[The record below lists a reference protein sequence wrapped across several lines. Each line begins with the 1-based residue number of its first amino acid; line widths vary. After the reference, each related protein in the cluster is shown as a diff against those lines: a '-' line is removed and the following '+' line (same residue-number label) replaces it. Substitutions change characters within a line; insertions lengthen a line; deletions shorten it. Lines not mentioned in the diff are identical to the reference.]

1 MDSAVI
7 RKILDTSTVDL
18 LGEKAAA
25 ALKRRSQAR
34 ALAPVKPR
42 KPAHAARHPAPVKAV
57 AAQRVERETGVV
69 ERPDGLHAVADDGV
83 QEFGPFETYE
93 EALASIDAPVD
104 EPDEEAAT
112 DIEALHEAEEN
123 IGIANWLDP
132 ETGEPAEGR
141 CPPHLDAE

>member
-7 RKILDTSTVDL
+7 RKILDTSTIDL
-18 LGEKAAA
+18 LGEKAAE
-25 ALKRRSQAR
+25 ALKRRAHAR
-34 ALAPVKPR
+34 SIAPAAPR
-42 KPAHAARHPAPVKAV
+42 KPRRSKPARAAAPI
-57 AAQRVERETGVV
+57 AAQPGGAEVV
-69 ERPDGLHAVADDGV
+69 ARPDGLHAVAEDGN

-104 EPDEEAAT
+104 EPEEEGAT
-112 DIEALHEAEEN
+112 DIEALHEVEEN